1 MNEGIIFSDESGID
15 STNRYGCICTV
26 FSTRENMV
34 QLHYQ
39 LKQISCYKE
48 VKGQIKKAL
57 KVKTELE
64 ITNAFLPY
72 IDQVLKEQVTINKI
86 LPYFF
91 AFKNEEYEIIDNYL
105 DYYNI
110 HYGYEKH

>member
-1 MNEGIIFSDESGID
+1 MHNQSDSQKRGKSESKLVVTKRI
-15 STNRYGCICTV
+15 
-26 FSTRENMV
+26 
-34 QLHYQ
+34 
-39 LKQISCYKE
+39 KQ
-48 VKGQIKKAL
+48 QIKNAL

-72 IDQVLKEQVTINKI
+72 IDQILKEQISISKI

-91 AFKNEEYEIIDNYL
+91 SFKNDEYEIIDNYL

-110 HYGYEKH
+110 HYGYDKN